1 MVCAGGVANLDSCDG
16 DSGGPLIIESTDGED
31 VLVGVVSWA
40 KDESCGREGYYGIYS
55 RVSSARNW
63 IDSILGGTLLLT
75 SRSSQLGSALH
86 PFQRAVANDWVRLLF
101 YVDVAKQIAPDETTL
116 ETLPHFLL
124 EVEEEIAANVDD
136 EFFAGGFAARASA
149 LPVGALFTIEET
161 RQHLHGAVRN
171 YFQLSDVA
179 LDSYLVYGNET
190 QLLLPPPLLTV
201 RSDMGE
207 DPVDSLYNITNP
219 SASEQW
225 PAALRMGS
233 EAARQQET
241 RKFFDELDAMELK
254 LVVGMK
260 RKEKVDGDGM
270 EEKLYQWTVV
280 MRYDLLNQGHL
291 EVTMNYDLIHVP
303 LLEGEKRSVG
313 EDMPPVLLLDTSAM
327 FNWVT
332 LMVVVLYQAVEF
344 SLKWAEVKTIAAQH
358 PDYSQRVNKHSIALA
373 LRKGAAKDF
382 WFWFVLAVNFATVT
396 CLLATWRHA
405 YRLSLND
412 TLCFTFASCCALQ
425 WGSLVRYLQVNT
437 RFHILGLTLR
447 RGLPRVMQF
456 LVGVLPIFV
465 GFVLFGTVMFGA
477 KVPRFQSASSTAT
490 TLFSVANGDEIH
502 DTFNDV
508 AYTPWIGQ
516 IYVYSYMILFSYV
529 VLMGGQVRLP
539 AGGQSSLIM
548 VDSDAERQVPGID
561 GIRGRY
567 KKADVASDVESGAT
581 SSPSATS
588 TFSSS
593 SAAADD
599 DAYSMLS
606 PPEKEKKAATALSN
620 VQAVIHWFKSMRL
633 QFGDGLLLQ
642 IFFVY
647 FTQGI
652 RSTLCSLG
660 TSYYLNETLALHPAQ
675 SESLLVEAARS
686 EREDMAGNLQT
697 LSWISLSV
705 GSVLGSMV
713 SGYALNTFGPL
724 GVFFLSAVGPL
735 CVVLISIKIPEEKYV
750 PQGDIGFLQTVQDQC
765 RALASVVVDPI
776 CWRPMLWIF
785 LSNALPP
792 SVGEAMFSFK
802 TAELGFS
809 KSFLGFISTVGSF
822 TLLGTTA
829 LYNAYFRDM
838 PFRRMFFRIQ
848 LASACVSFAEFV
860 LVSRLNV
867 AFGISDRFFIFGD
880 EILSD
885 VVARLKHMPSL
896 VLCAKICPPGIEG
909 TMFALL
915 MSIYNFSWSV
925 ASYGGSWLCNY
936 LQISKTN
943 FTGLATAVT
952 IRSVAKIV
960 PLFLL
965 FMVPATTSISS
976 SSLASKAKSKTAQG
990 RKQSEG
996 GSDSDSAAINLKVQA

>member
-1 MVCAGGVANLDSCDG
+1 
-16 DSGGPLIIESTDGED
+16 
-31 VLVGVVSWA
+31 
-40 KDESCGREGYYGIYS
+40 
-55 RVSSARNW
+55 
-63 IDSILGGTLLLT
+63 
-75 SRSSQLGSALH
+75 
-86 PFQRAVANDWVRLLF
+86 
-101 YVDVAKQIAPDETTL
+101 
-116 ETLPHFLL
+116 
-124 EVEEEIAANVDD
+124 
-136 EFFAGGFAARASA
+136 
-149 LPVGALFTIEET
+149 
-161 RQHLHGAVRN
+161 
-171 YFQLSDVA
+171 
-179 LDSYLVYGNET
+179 
-190 QLLLPPPLLTV
+190 
-201 RSDMGE
+201 
-207 DPVDSLYNITNP
+207 
-219 SASEQW
+219 
-225 PAALRMGS
+225 
-233 EAARQQET
+233 
-241 RKFFDELDAMELK
+241 
-254 LVVGMK
+254 
-260 RKEKVDGDGM
+260 
-270 EEKLYQWTVV
+270 
-280 MRYDLLNQGHL
+280 
-291 EVTMNYDLIHVP
+291 
-303 LLEGEKRSVG
+303 
-313 EDMPPVLLLDTSAM
+313 
-327 FNWVT
+327 
-332 LMVVVLYQAVEF
+332 
-344 SLKWAEVKTIAAQH
+344 
-358 PDYSQRVNKHSIALA
+358 
-373 LRKGAAKDF
+373 
-382 WFWFVLAVNFATVT
+382 
-396 CLLATWRHA
+396 
-405 YRLSLND
+405 
-412 TLCFTFASCCALQ
+412 
-425 WGSLVRYLQVNT
+425 
-437 RFHILGLTLR
+437 
-447 RGLPRVMQF
+447 
-456 LVGVLPIFV
+456 
-465 GFVLFGTVMFGA
+465 
-477 KVPRFQSASSTAT
+477 
-490 TLFSVANGDEIH
+490 
-502 DTFNDV
+502 
-508 AYTPWIGQ
+508 
-516 IYVYSYMILFSYV
+516 
-529 VLMGGQVRLP
+529 
-539 AGGQSSLIM
+539 M
-548 VDSDAERQVPGID
+548 VDSDAERQVPAID

-675 SESLLVEAARS
+675 SESLRATAAIPWIIKPLYGMLSDSVPIWGTRRKSYLLIFSTISAAAYFALSMPGLITTYESALVALVVASLGIAFCDVVIDGKVVEAARS